1 VQKDVL
7 RQTAQRQV
15 DQRQYKNA
23 PKTEIFLGGELP
35 PGDWCRY
42 GRCLPRI
49 EFFHSSSSQGAKRHG
64 QAEDLETTTTN
75 GNMPTG
81 TQESLKDA
89 REGRTVA
96 SRANRLDTEH
106 FRLGWHDQTH
116 ATDGDLLRL
125 QGLLANQ
132 LPHPGLN
139 PIEATQYQHRSL
151 YTRGPPPR
159 HGLELGHYLVEPETE
174 VRLDV
179 IGVI

>member
-1 VQKDVL
+1 MAMQKIWKPR
-7 RQTAQRQV
+7 RQTG
-15 DQRQYKNA
+15 
-23 PKTEIFLGGELP
+23 I
-35 PGDWCRY
+35 
-42 GRCLPRI
+42 CLPGPRNR
-49 EFFHSSSSQGAKRHG
+49 SR
-64 QAEDLETTTTN
+64 
-75 GNMPTG
+75 
-81 TQESLKDA
+81 TQERGGLWRQEPTA
-89 REGRTVA
+89 
-96 SRANRLDTEH
+96 LDTEH

-179 IGVI
+179 IGVIRDPVLREDGDGSATHKRRAGQDLLQVCCC